1 MLLDAGKD
9 LLRIKP
15 DRLNEIFEKE
25 LHRFDVSN
33 SHSIEEF
40 TPDNTSSR
48 SGSIHQASGE
58 TSGKSQFDL
67 GVWIAPQTRRSR
79 EYFH

>member
-9 LLRIKP
+9 LLRIP
-15 DRLNEIFEKE
+15 RDRLNEIFEKE
-25 LHRFDVSN
+25 LHQFDVSN
-33 SHSIEEF
+33 SHSIDRI
-40 TPDNTSSR
+40 TPDTSSR

-58 TSGKSQFDL
+58 TSGKSRFDL
-67 GVWIAPQTRRSR
+67 GVLIAPHTRRRR